1 MVQNGIKLRKLAMKL
16 TTMKLN
22 TKNILKKVE
31 AVKSLTWLI
40 DMKTPAG
47 SSTLPVR
54 WGRYQKFLLRL
65 YENIRMLYGRF
76 FDKK

>member
-1 MVQNGIKLRKLAMKL
+1 MKL
-16 TTMKLN
+16 NTIKLN
-22 TKNILKKVE
+22 TKNILKKLGIETKVE

-54 WGRYQKFLLRL
+54 WVRYQKFLLRL
-65 YENIRMLYGRF
+65 YENMRMLYGRF

>member
-1 MVQNGIKLRKLAMKL
+1 MKL
-16 TTMKLN
+16 NTIKLN
-22 TKNILKKVE
+22 TKNILKKLGIETKVE
-31 AVKSLTWLI
+31 AAKSLTWLI